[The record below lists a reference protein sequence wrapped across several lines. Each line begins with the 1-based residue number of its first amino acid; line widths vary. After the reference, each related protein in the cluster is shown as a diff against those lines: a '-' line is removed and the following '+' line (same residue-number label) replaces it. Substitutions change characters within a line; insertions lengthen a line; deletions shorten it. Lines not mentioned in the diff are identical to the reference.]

1 MLPPLD
7 AATGNLPAGIHE
19 ATWEELASAFGTTP
33 WRAELLAGLRAALE
47 ALRLAGC
54 RRAYVDGS
62 FVTAKEAPGD
72 FDGCWEPR
80 GVDPDLLDP
89 VLLDFQHPRR
99 AQKEKFRGELFIADW
114 GADSAGTRF
123 LEFFQ
128 IDKVTG
134 EPKGIAAIDLVKE
147 LK

>member
-1 MLPPLD
+1 VLPSLD
-7 AATGNLPAGIHE
+7 TTTGNLPAGIHE
-19 ATWEELASAFGTTP
+19 ATSEELASAFATTA

-54 RRAYVDGS
+54 RRVYIDGS
-62 FVTAKEAPGD
+62 FVTAKEVPGD
-72 FDGCWEPR
+72 FDGCWEPH

-114 GADSAGTRF
+114 GADPAGTRF

-128 IDKVTG
+128 IDKATG
-134 EPKGIAAIDLVKE
+134 DPKGIVAIDLVEE